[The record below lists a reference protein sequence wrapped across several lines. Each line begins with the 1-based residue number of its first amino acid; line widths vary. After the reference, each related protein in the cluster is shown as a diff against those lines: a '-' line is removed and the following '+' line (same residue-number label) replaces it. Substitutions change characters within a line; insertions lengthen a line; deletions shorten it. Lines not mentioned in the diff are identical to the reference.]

1 MGGDYNKEVV
11 TMKKLHKSRKGFT
24 LVEMVLVIAILVILA
39 AVLVLSIGNYLNKAK
54 AAASSVSLHNW
65 SISSIATEIAEQM

>member
-1 MGGDYNKEVV
+1 
-11 TMKKLHKSRKGFT
+11 MKKMYKTKRGFT

-39 AVLVLSIGNYLNKAK
+39 MVLILNISNFLDRAK

-65 SISSIATEIAEQM
+65 SISSIDAEIQAQL